1 VSIVNQTKKRNP
13 STGTLVLGFSE
24 RRQWF
29 WGLALIALVVVAYWR
44 VFSAGFIWDD
54 DMHLTRNPCVV
65 GPLGLNEIWTSTR
78 AYYYP
83 FVLTTFW
90 FLHKFVGLNPW
101 PYHVLNVLV
110 HAGSA
115 VLLWRALRQLKIPGA
130 WLGAALWALH
140 PVMVESVAWVTELK
154 NTQSCLF
161 YLASILCFL
170 KWEESPS
177 KEGPSKKHPRRPSS
191 ERRSL
196 RLFALSLMF
205 FALATFSKPS
215 VVVLPAVL
223 ALCIWWRRRRITL
236 ANMVSLAPFAAIS
249 AIASVWTIWE
259 QRFHSGAV
267 GPDWA
272 QTWPER
278 FMIAGHATW
287 FYLSKLAW
295 PHPLIFIYP
304 RWEIHSADLTGYL
317 ALLGAL
323 AGFIALWLVR
333 ADWSR
338 AVFFAAAYYVISL
351 FPVLGFF
358 SVYFFRYSFVGDHF
372 QYLASMGPLALAG
385 AGITLVASRRGV
397 TSAISPARRTTKRRH
412 RSVAATVGTSTLTRQ
427 SFLGV
432 LIGSVL
438 LVWLG
443 FLTWQQ
449 SATYHDLETLWRTT
463 IDKNPRCWLAENNL
477 GELLDARGD
486 LNGAVPHFEK
496 SLQLAPDHVEPH
508 CNLGQALARQGQ
520 VDAAMAEARIVLNL
534 DPNSADA
541 HGLLG
546 IVLLTKGLPNEAI
559 AEFSQALEIRP
570 DHKKAHY
577 NLALALLD
585 NHQTG
590 EAIAHYEK
598 AIEADPDYIEALT
611 NLAWIFATSTNA
623 ELRNGPRAVELAEK
637 ANRLTAGTNPLVL
650 RTLAAAYANNQSF
663 PQALE
668 MSHRALELAQ
678 EQHNPGAIEGIRRE
692 MSVFESARP
701 YRAQ

>member
-1 VSIVNQTKKRNP
+1 MSIANQTKKRT
-13 STGTLVLGFSE
+13 SSKGTLAVGVFE
-24 RRQWF
+24 RRQWLL
-29 WGLALIALVVVAYWR
+29 GLFLIAVVIVAYGR
-44 VFSAGFIWDD
+44 VFNAGFIWDD
-54 DMHLTRNPCVV
+54 DVHLTRNPCVV

-83 FVLTTFW
+83 LVLTTFW
-90 FLHKFVGLNPW
+90 FLHKFVGLHPS
-101 PYHVLNVLV
+101 PYHVLNVLM

-154 NTQSCLF
+154 NTQSCLL

-170 KWEESPS
+170 KWEESPAPIS
-177 KEGPSKKHPRRPSS
+177 NRLRQRSH
-191 ERRSL
+191 ERRSV
-196 RLFALSLMF
+196 RLFALSLVF
-205 FALATFSKPS
+205 FILATFSKSS
-215 VVVLPAVL
+215 VIMLPAVL
-223 ALCIWWRRRRITL
+223 VLCIWWRSRRVTSRNVVTL
-236 ANMVSLAPFAAIS
+236 VPFAAIS

-259 QRFHSGAV
+259 QQFHSGSV

-278 FMIAGHATW
+278 LIIAGRATW

-304 RWEIHSADLTGYL
+304 RWEIQSAELLAYL
-317 ALLGAL
+317 PLLAALIGL
-323 AGFIALWLVR
+323 IALWFVR
-333 ADWSR
+333 ADWGR

-358 SVYFFRYSFVGDHF
+358 NVYFFRYSFVSDHF

-385 AGITLVASRRGV
+385 SAIALAASRLGG
-397 TSAISPARRTTKRRH
+397 TTALSPARKTTKRRQS
-412 RSVAATVGTSTLTRQ
+412 SVATTPGSSTVVRQ
-427 SFLGV
+427 SFLAV
-432 LIGSVL
+432 LISSVL
-438 LVWLG
+438 LICLG
-443 FLTWQQ
+443 FLTWRQ

-463 IDKNPRCWLAENNL
+463 IAENPRCWLAENNL
-477 GELLDARGD
+477 GELLDARGGTD
-486 LNGAVPHFEK
+486 SAIPHFEK
-496 SLQLAPDHVEPH
+496 SLQLTSDHVEPH
-508 CNLGQALARQGQ
+508 CNLGQAFARKGQ
-520 VDAAMAEARIVLNL
+520 VDAAMAEARAVLNL

-546 IVLLTKGLPNEAI
+546 IVLLSKGQVDDAT
-559 AEFSQALEIRP
+559 AEFSKALEIQP

-585 NHQTG
+585 KHQTS

-598 AIEADPDYIEALT
+598 AIEADSNYVEALT
-611 NLAWIFATSTNA
+611 NLAWIFATSTDA
-623 ELRNGPRAVELAEK
+623 GLRNGPRAVDLAER
-637 ANRLTAGTNPLVL
+637 ANNLTAGTNPLIL
-650 RTLAAAYANNQSF
+650 RTLAAAYANNQRF

-668 MSHRALELAQ
+668 TSHRALELAQ
-678 EQHNPGAIEGIRRE
+678 EQRNPAVIEGIRRE
-692 MSVFESARP
+692 MSFYESARP

>member
-1 VSIVNQTKKRNP
+1 MSTFNQTRKRNA
-13 STGTLVLGFSE
+13 SKGTLAVGFFE
-24 RRQWF
+24 QRQWLL
-29 WGLALIALVVVAYWR
+29 GLSLIALVVVAYGR

-54 DMHLTRNPCVV
+54 DVHLTRNPCVV
-65 GPLGLNEIWTSTR
+65 GPLGFNEIWTSTR

-83 FVLTTFW
+83 LVLTTFW

-154 NTQSCLF
+154 NTQSCLL

-170 KWEESPS
+170 KWEESPGNGEQNS
-177 KEGPSKKHPRRPSS
+177 KPRQPSS
-191 ERRSL
+191 SRRSAQ
-196 RLFALSLMF
+196 LFALSLIF
-205 FALATFSKPS
+205 FVLATFSKSS
-215 VVVLPAVL
+215 VVMLPAVL
-223 ALCIWWRRRRITL
+223 ALCIWWRSRRITPR
-236 ANMVSLAPFAAIS
+236 NMMSLAPFAAIS

-278 FMIAGHATW
+278 FIIAGRATW
-287 FYLSKLAW
+287 FYLGKLAW

-304 RWEIHSADLTGYL
+304 RWEIHSAELIAYL
-317 ALLGAL
+317 PLLAAL
-323 AGFIALWLVR
+323 AGFVALRFVR
-333 ADWSR
+333 ADWAR
-338 AVFFAAAYYVISL
+338 AVFFAAAYYAISL

-358 SVYFFRYSFVGDHF
+358 SVYFFRYSFVSDHF

-397 TSAISPARRTTKRRH
+397 TPALSPARKTTKRRH
-412 RSVAATVGTSTLTRQ
+412 GSVVATVGSSTVTRQ
-427 SFLGV
+427 SVLGV

-463 IDKNPRCWLAENNL
+463 IDRNPQCWLAENNL

-486 LNGAVPHFEK
+486 VNGAVPHFEK

-508 CNLGQALARQGQ
+508 CNLGQALARKGQ
-520 VDAAMAEARIVLNL
+520 IDAAMAEARIVLNL

-546 IVLLTKGLPNEAI
+546 IVLLTKGQSDEAI
-559 AEFSQALEIRP
+559 AEFSKALEIKP
-570 DHKKAHY
+570 DHRKAHY

-585 NHQTG
+585 KHQTG
-590 EAIAHYEK
+590 EAIVHYEK

-611 NLAWIFATSTNA
+611 NLAWIFATSTDA
-623 ELRNGPRAVELAEK
+623 GLRNGPKGVELAER
-637 ANRLTAGTNPLVL
+637 ANHLTAGTNPFVL

-668 MSHRALELAQ
+668 TSHRALELAE
-678 EQHNPGAIEGIRRE
+678 EQRNPETIEGIRRE
-692 MSVFESARP
+692 MSFYESARP
-701 YRAQ
+701 YHAQ